1 MNLKILL
8 TSALVILVDQI
19 TKVLVK
25 EFLTLRE
32 PVRIIGDFL
41 RFTYVE
47 NPGIAF
53 GVRIGARSIFT
64 LLSVAIVV
72 VIFIYLF
79 RAKRDRASVRFTL
92 ALVLGGAVGNLI
104 DRIAYGR
111 VVDFIDIGVKN
122 LRWPVFNVADMA
134 VTIGMIILLT
144 LILFEKE
151 QKKT

>member
-1 MNLKILL
+1 MNLKVLI

-19 TKVLVK
+19 TKALIK

-53 GVRIGARSIFT
+53 GIRIGARSVFT
-64 LLSVAIVV
+64 LLSVATIV

-79 RAKRDRASVRFTL
+79 RAKKDRASVRFTL
-92 ALVLGGAVGNLI
+92 ALILGGAVGNLI
-104 DRIAYGR
+104 DRILYGR

-151 QKKT
+151 QKKA

>member
-1 MNLKILL
+1 LNLKILL